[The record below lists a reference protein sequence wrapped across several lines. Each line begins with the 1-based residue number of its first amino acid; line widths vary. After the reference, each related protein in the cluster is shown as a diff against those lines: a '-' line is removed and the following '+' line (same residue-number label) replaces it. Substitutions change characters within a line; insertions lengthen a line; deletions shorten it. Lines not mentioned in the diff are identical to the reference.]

1 MRRRDFLVTAGL
13 AFGLAAAP
21 AWAEERLPV
30 VATFSILADIAQRVG
45 GDRIAVRT
53 LVGPGGD
60 AHTYQPS
67 PADARAVAEARL
79 LVTNGL
85 GMEGWMDRL
94 VRAAGFKGRVA
105 VASGGI
111 AVQTMTE
118 EEGHDHGHGRAQ
130 RKRVK
135 PAVVSD
141 PHAWQSLAN
150 GDRYARNIAESLI
163 AIDPAGAETYRANY
177 AAYSAE
183 LAALDA
189 WVRSELAGV
198 PAAKRRII
206 TSHDAFGYFG
216 TAYGVEL
223 LSPVGFSTEA
233 EPSAA
238 DVANL
243 IRQIRE
249 QGVKAIF
256 VETISDPRLV
266 EQIAREAGGAVGGT
280 LYSDSLSKA
289 GGPAD
294 SYIKMFRYNVATMK
308 AGMLRN

>member
-1 MRRRDFLVTAGL
+1 MRRRDFLVTTGL
-13 AFGLAAAP
+13 AVGLAIAP
-21 AWAEERLPV
+21 AWGQERLPV
-30 VATFSILADIAQRVG
+30 VATFSILGDITARIG
-45 GDRIAVRT
+45 GERIAVRT

-67 PADARAVAEARL
+67 PTDARGVAQARL

-85 GMEGWMDRL
+85 GMEGWIDRL
-94 VRAAGFKGRVA
+94 ARASDFKGQLV
-105 VASGGI
+105 VASAGV
-111 AVQTMTE
+111 ALQSMAEEE
-118 EEGHDHGHGRAQ
+118 EEGGVGRMQ

-135 PAVVSD
+135 PTVVSD

-150 GDRYARNIAESLI
+150 GERYARNIAEALI
-163 AIDPAGAETYRANY
+163 QIDPAGAEIYRANY

-183 LAALDA
+183 LAALDG
-189 WVRSELAGV
+189 WVRGELAGV

-216 TAYGVEL
+216 TAYGVEFL
-223 LSPVGFSTEA
+223 APVGISTEA

-238 DVANL
+238 DVARL

-256 VETISDPRLV
+256 VETITDSRLV
-266 EQIAREAGGAVGGT
+266 EQIAREAGGIVGGN
-280 LYSDSLSKA
+280 LYSDSLSQA

-294 SYIKMFRYNVATMK
+294 SYVKMFRYNVATMK

>member
-1 MRRRDFLVTAGL
+1 MRRRQFLLTTGLTVGL
-13 AFGLAAAP
+13 AVAP
-21 AWAEERLPV
+21 AWAQERLPV
-30 VATFSILADIAQRVG
+30 VATFSILGDIAARIG
-45 GDRIAVRT
+45 GERIALRT

-85 GMEGWMDRL
+85 GMEGWIDRL
-94 VRAAGFKGRVA
+94 VRASGFKGQLV
-105 VASGGI
+105 VASAGVT
-111 AVQTMTE
+111 AQTMTE
-118 EEGHDHGHGRAQ
+118 EEEEGGGGRMQ

-135 PAVVSD
+135 PTVVND

-150 GDRYARNIAESLI
+150 GDRYARNIAEALVR
-163 AIDPAGAETYRANY
+163 IDPAGADTYRANY

-189 WVRSELAGV
+189 WVRSELGGV

-223 LSPVGFSTEA
+223 LSPVGISTEA

-238 DVANL
+238 DVARL

-256 VETISDPRLV
+256 VETITDPRLV
-266 EQIAREAGGAVGGT
+266 EQIAREAGGIVGGT
-280 LYSDSLSKA
+280 LYSDSLSQA
-289 GGPAD
+289 GGQAD
-294 SYIKMFRYNVATMK
+294 SYVKMFRYNVATMK